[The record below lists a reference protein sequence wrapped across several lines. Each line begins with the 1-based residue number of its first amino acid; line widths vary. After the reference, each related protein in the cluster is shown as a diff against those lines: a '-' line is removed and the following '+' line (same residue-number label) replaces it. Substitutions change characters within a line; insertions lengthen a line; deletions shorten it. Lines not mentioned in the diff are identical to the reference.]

1 MKRSFKGNG
10 TVRQLGCGKWLTKV
24 PVGKTAKGETRY
36 VSRRSNSK
44 SEAIRIQNEL
54 INLRE
59 QQLLIAG
66 PRQTLRQY
74 ATEVLVGGSDRTS
87 DRTRDGY
94 FLSLRTHVF
103 PAIGTR
109 PLIDIKPQ
117 ELDRLFIE
125 IRKSH
130 SANTVRNVRT
140 ALSKVF
146 TAALR
151 HGIVNFNPVSRTEK
165 PKKYELDKT
174 QVQPPWTKEELKKAL
189 ETAKG
194 TEFEAFL
201 ALALATGMRRGELL
215 GLKWTDVDFENMT
228 ISIERTM
235 YHQSIIQPD
244 GTTQRSEVVRP
255 PKTASSRRVN
265 QLTPGVVEV
274 LKKRIAVQ
282 DSQRIVA
289 GSTWAD
295 TDLIFTN
302 RQGGALDG
310 SNFYKRYQRFL
321 KVNGLRHV
329 RIHDLRHTFATVL
342 LNDDKVQHG
351 SISKALGHSSLAIT
365 LDIYGKTSKV
375 DTIATTRMSEILF
388 PDAEKVESIS
398 VPSVQGV
405 SIAPW
410 MRRSS

>member
-1 MKRSFKGNG
+1 MKRSFKGDG
-10 TVRQLGCGKWLTKV
+10 TVRQLSGGKWLTKV
-24 PVGKTAKGETRY
+24 PVGKTPKGETRY
-36 VSRRSNSK
+36 VSKRSATK
-44 SEAIRIQNEL
+44 SEAIRIQHEF

-59 QQLLIAG
+59 QQSLIAG

-74 ATEVLVGGSDRTS
+74 ATEILVGGSDRTS

-94 FLSLRTHVF
+94 YRSLRTHVF
-103 PAIGTR
+103 PVMGTR
-109 PLIDIKPQ
+109 PLIDINPQ

-125 IRKSH
+125 IRKAH
-130 SANTVRNVRT
+130 SANTVRNIRT

-146 TAALR
+146 TVALR

-174 QVQPPWTKEELKKAL
+174 QVQPPWTKEELRKAL
-189 ETAKG
+189 EAARG

-215 GLKWTDVDFENMT
+215 GLQWSDVDFEHMT
-228 ISIERTM
+228 ISIERTI
-235 YHQSIIQPD
+235 YHQSIIQSD
-244 GTTQRSEVVRP
+244 GTTQRSEVIRP

-265 QLTPGVVEV
+265 QLTPGVVKV
-274 LKKRIAVQ
+274 LKKRISVQ
-282 DSQRIVA
+282 ESQRIVA

-321 KVNGLRHV
+321 KSNGLRHV

-388 PDAEKVESIS
+388 PDAEKVESIE
-398 VPSVQGV
+398 VPSNQGI